1 MGARTTDDP
10 RRAAGRPRSRR
21 PRLHA
26 FVLCAA
32 LLAAGMGAR
41 AHDGEAALGAAL
53 GLGLAGALATTV
65 GLGSVALARLRRALR
80 RTRARLRHEIRAR
93 RAVEAAVREAREGP
107 PAAGSR
113 RALERAALYDPLT
126 ELPNRASFLDH
137 LARRLSA
144 CLRSGQG
151 LAVAMLDLDG
161 FKEVNDTLGHH
172 HGDRLLQAVA
182 ARLRRSVR
190 ASDLVARWSGDEF
203 VLLLADA
210 GDEDAARAATGKVL
224 DALARPLEVEGQP
237 IYIQASAGIALAP
250 EDGTEPDTLIR
261 RADAA
266 MYRAKE
272 RRSGIERYVPEE
284 DPYSRQRLELAAE
297 LAGDLRSGAARLA
310 VWYQPQVALATARV
324 VAAEAL
330 LRWSRA
336 DGTPVRPD
344 RAVVVAER
352 AGLIRPLTFRVLELA
367 FTHLTGWHARG
378 LALELAVN
386 LSPWMLNDPNLARDV
401 LRRLEDAGL
410 APGTLTLEI
419 TEGALLR
426 EPRIAVRLLGELR
439 EAGVRIALDD
449 FGTGY
454 SSLDRLWRL
463 PVDEIKIDRRFVI
476 NIGELRN
483 LAIVRTI
490 VTLGRELGVTL
501 TAEGVEN
508 ADTAE
513 LLAGLGVDRIQGYH
527 VARPM
532 PPDELPRWVRSTAAE
547 PR

>member
-1 MGARTTDDP
+1 MWEQRREAGAGRRGSVRAPRATFGSFPSPVTRLPQTADRKLQPVNCSPRTAGRTPGGLKPHGRRAASIPGTGSALPARAQAPPGPPAPPATRPPAPGRPPQEGPRPPGSRGRPMGARTTDDP
-10 RRAAGRPRSRR
+10 RRGAGRLRGRR
-21 PRLHA
+21 PRLLA
-26 FVLCAA
+26 PVLCAA
-32 LLAAGMGAR
+32 LLAAGMSAR
-41 AHDGEAALGAAL
+41 AHDGEAALGAAV

-80 RTRARLRHEIRAR
+80 RTRARLRHEIRTR
-93 RAVEAAVREAREGP
+93 RAVEAAR
-107 PAAGSR
+107 AAGEAPSGTGGH
-113 RALERAALYDPLT
+113 RALQRSALYDPLT

-182 ARLRRSVR
+182 ARLRANVR

-210 GDEDAARAATGKVL
+210 GSENAARAATGKVL

-330 LRWSRA
+330 LRWRRA

-367 FTHLTGWHARG
+367 FTHVAGWQARG
-378 LALELAVN
+378 LGLELAVN
-386 LSPWMLNDPNLARDV
+386 LSPWMLNDPNLAREV
-401 LRRLEDAGL
+401 LRRLESAGL
-410 APGTLTLEI
+410 AP
-419 TEGALLR
+419 A
-426 EPRIAVRLLGELR
+426 
-439 EAGVRIALDD
+439 
-449 FGTGY
+449 
-454 SSLDRLWRL
+454 
-463 PVDEIKIDRRFVI
+463 
-476 NIGELRN
+476 
-483 LAIVRTI
+483 
-490 VTLGRELGVTL
+490 
-501 TAEGVEN
+501 
-508 ADTAE
+508 
-513 LLAGLGVDRIQGYH
+513 
-527 VARPM
+527 
-532 PPDELPRWVRSTAAE
+532 
-547 PR
+547 